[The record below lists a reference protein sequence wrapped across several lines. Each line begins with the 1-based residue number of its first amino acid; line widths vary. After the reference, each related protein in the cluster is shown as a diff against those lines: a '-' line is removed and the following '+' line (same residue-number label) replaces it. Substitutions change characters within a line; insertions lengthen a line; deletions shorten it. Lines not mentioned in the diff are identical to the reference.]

1 MDRGAWQAT
10 VHGVAKSQTR
20 LSNFTF
26 TFIVPLGL
34 PRGFSGKE
42 YTCNAGDLDLI
53 PGLGRSP
60 GEGSSYSW
68 VLNNHLLF
76 LHYTS
81 WSLVLQISLFLPQ
94 DHRQNLLHT
103 DGFVDHQWV
112 AQQSQDP
119 NPYWSC
125 QDTLIREGT
134 ETYNFLSIYCMS
146 CMVDLHSQGLSKQ
159 VLVFLILQI
168 RRLRSEKERT

>member
-1 MDRGAWQAT
+1 MATHSRSLAWRIPWTEELGRLQSM
-10 VHGVAKSQTR
+10 GSQSQTQ

-26 TFIVPLGL
+26 TGPLGL

-60 GEGSSYSW
+60 GEASGYSW
-68 VLNNHLLF
+68 VSNNHLLF

-81 WSLVLQISLFLPQ
+81 WSLVLEISLFLPQ
-94 DHRQNLLHT
+94 DHRQILLHI
-103 DGFVDHQWV
+103 DGFVGHQWV

-134 ETYNFLSIYCMS
+134 ET
-146 CMVDLHSQGLSKQ
+146 
-159 VLVFLILQI
+159 
-168 RRLRSEKERT
+168 